1 MGAPVLSRPSPLV
14 LTPMFSDLK
23 IRSVLF
29 PRMARTGAMPCPGKA
44 GLALCLYFGGF
55 SAQAIEPWNA
65 PYDRSQREA
74 SVLFSTFQ
82 ISPRHLDP
90 ASSYSE
96 NEAQITGQIYEP
108 PLQYHYL
115 RRPYTLV
122 PLTLRELPKPKCF
135 DREAKPLN
143 CLRDAT
149 RIARVVYRLHLR
161 PGIRFAPHPAF
172 ARNAEGAYRY
182 HQLTP
187 HELSRIESLN
197 SFRETGTREL
207 VAEDYVYQIK
217 RLAHPKLHSPIL
229 GLMSGYIEGL
239 GALAQRL
246 RERQAQR
253 AQIDL
258 RRESLIGATV
268 IDRHTFEISLSSP
281 YPQFLYWLAMPFFA
295 PVPWEADIFYGQAG
309 MSRRNL
315 SLDWFPVGTGPYMLI
330 ENNPNRR
337 MRLQRN
343 PLFRGE
349 AYPSQ
354 GSPEDSAAG
363 LLEDAGKP
371 MPFIDEVHF
380 MLEKEDIPEWT
391 KFLQGYYDTSP
402 IAPDGFDQ
410 AVRFG
415 ANGQPEVTPAM
426 AEQEIR
432 LSVATQMSI
441 NYVGFNMLD
450 PTVGGFSPRA
460 RALRQALS
468 IAVDMEEMISI
479 FGNGRGIPA
488 QGPLPPG
495 IFGFREGAEGI
506 NPRVYRW
513 HDGRPRRRALAEA
526 EALLR
531 KAGYPAGVDPETGQA
546 LRLFLDAT
554 TTGPDMNAL
563 FDWYRK
569 QFSKLGIELTVR
581 STDYNRF
588 QEKMLKGQAQVFTWG
603 WHADYPDAEN
613 FLFLLHGPHGKAR
626 HQGENAANYDS
637 PRFDALFREM
647 KLLQDGPAR
656 QKLIDEMVA
665 LVRRDSPWIWGFH
678 PQAYVLE
685 HAWMEG
691 GKPNLMA
698 RNTLKY
704 RRLDADLRV
713 RRQADW
719 NAPVLA
725 PLLWGLLA
733 LSLGI
738 LVSFGWF
745 RRRNRS
751 A

>member
-1 MGAPVLSRPSPLV
+1 
-14 LTPMFSDLK
+14 MFSDLK
-23 IRSVLF
+23 IRSVFF
-29 PRMARTGAMPCPGKA
+29 PRIARTGSIRYRKMAWRV
-44 GLALCLYFGGF
+44 LCLYLGSLG
-55 SAQAIEPWNA
+55 AQAMEPWNA
-65 PYDRSQREA
+65 PYDRLQRGS

-115 RRPYTLV
+115 QRPYTLV
-122 PLTLRELPKPKCF
+122 PLTLRELPKAKCF
-135 DREAKPLN
+135 DRSAKALD
-143 CLRDAT
+143 CRRDAG
-149 RIARVVYRLHLR
+149 RIKRVVYRLHLL

-172 ARNAEGAYRY
+172 ARDANGVYRY
-182 HQLTP
+182 HQLTSQ
-187 HELSRIESLN
+187 ELSKVESLG
-197 SFRETGTREL
+197 SFRNTGTREL
-207 VAEDYVYQIK
+207 VADDYVYQIK
-217 RLAHPKLHSPIL
+217 RLAHPGLHSPIL

-239 GALAQRL
+239 DALAQSL
-246 RERQAQR
+246 RERQQR
-253 AQIDL
+253 GESIDL
-258 RRESLIGATV
+258 RRESLAGAKV

-281 YPQFLYWLAMPFFA
+281 YPQFVYWLAMPFFA
-295 PVPWEADIFYGQAG
+295 PVPWEAEVFYGQSG

-315 SLDWFPVGTGPYMLI
+315 SLDWFPVGTGPYMLV

-337 MRLQRN
+337 MRLRRN

-354 GSPEDSAAG
+354 GSPEDLKEG
-363 LLEDAGKP
+363 LLEDAGKA

-415 ANGQPEVTPAM
+415 AHGLPEVTPAM
-426 AEQEIR
+426 VEQQIR

-441 NYVGFNMLD
+441 NYLGFNMLD
-450 PTVGGFSPRA
+450 PVVGGVTTRA

-495 IFGFREGAEGI
+495 ISGFREGEEGT
-506 NPRVYRW
+506 NPWVYRW
-513 HDGRPRRRALAEA
+513 HDGRAQRRPVAEA

-531 KAGYPAGVDPETGQA
+531 RAGYPAGVDPATGRPLQ
-546 LRLFLDAT
+546 LFLDAT

-569 QFSKLGIELTVR
+569 QFSKLGIELVVR

-588 QEKMLKGQAQVFTWG
+588 QEKMLKGHAQIFTWG
-603 WHADYPDAEN
+603 WNADYPDAEN
-613 FLFLLHGPHGKAR
+613 FLFLLYGPHGKVR
-626 HQGENAANYDS
+626 HQGENAANYAS
-637 PRFDALFREM
+637 PRFDALFRQM
-647 KLLQDGPAR
+647 KILQDGPAR
-656 QKLIDEMVA
+656 KKIIDEMVA

-685 HAWMEG
+685 HAWMG
-691 GKPNLMA
+691 NAKPNLMA
-698 RNTLKY
+698 RNSIKY
-704 RRLDADLRV
+704 RRLNADLRV
-713 RRQADW
+713 KRQAEW
-719 NAPVLA
+719 NTPILA
-725 PLLWGLLA
+725 PALGSLCALGVLVLGLFVR
-733 LSLGI
+733 S
-738 LVSFGWF
+738 
-745 RRRNRS
+745 RRRTM
-751 A
+751 AA